1 MGRESNRIRELREEL
16 QKLMAEQL
24 ESLKAQTFGG
34 LHEEAMREQDARL
47 KRIREVSADFL
58 SAIKYDKQ

>member
-1 MGRESNRIRELREEL
+1 MDRRSVEELRNEL
-16 QKLMAEQL
+16 ERLMGEQI

-34 LHEEAMREQDARL
+34 LNEEQLREQAERL

-58 SAIKYDKQ
+58 VALKRTAG